1 MEGLDSGSVDVGP
14 SPYNVVLEDDT
25 YEGEIVVGFK
35 FSVKVNATDRGSGTP
50 LSAVGNLLVSRKH
63 GFALCL
69 QEEEHTEEVR
79 KRDLGDEGPPR
90 GSFWISVMKLW
101 KWKKVSWW
109 KLLSNLGHGSRHE
122 DRTRD

>member
-50 LSAVGNLLVSRKH
+50 LSAVGNLLVIQETRFCIV
-63 GFALCL
+63 FAGGRAYGGG
-69 QEEEHTEEVR
+69 EEE
-79 KRDLGDEGPPR
+79 
-90 GSFWISVMKLW
+90 GS
-101 KWKKVSWW
+101 
-109 KLLSNLGHGSRHE
+109 G
-122 DRTRD
+122 